1 MSLNKIN
8 IKEKSN
14 MKFTLATKPLQ
25 NAIDLG
31 IIKENISKFNQ
42 KSCLAQITATQDTL
56 RINIEAPSIYTEITL
71 RGSGDAA
78 SSETIFVDCSLLR
91 QLVDS
96 FDKDVT
102 TIDFIEGG
110 IVLHSGS
117 SKFTLPKMLEANN
130 LSLNR
135 PATTDDANV
144 IELKS
149 GDWKFVKE
157 HQMFA
162 ISVWMIHPVY
172 TKVWIGQDGKVI
184 VGDID
189 NVIFTLSEKSN
200 LGSTCLLNPTI
211 INLFTNLPEGSK
223 IKKVDNSYVL
233 SVDTDGYALVSQFIP
248 EYESDEGVGSYNSE
262 AILTTL
268 AKPENFIEVD
278 VAPIIKFLNQAD
290 IVATAQDTSTSFSIE
305 GNTLTLNRGSGDFKM
320 EVATTGT
327 VAMVGDFKSTFF
339 KSIFSSIDS
348 DRIKIGPVYN
358 DGELSGSL
366 FWTDNLAIVLAFQE

>member
-1 MSLNKIN
+1 
-8 IKEKSN
+8 
-14 MKFTLATKPLQ
+14 MKFTVSTKPLQ

-42 KSCLAQITATQDTL
+42 KSCLAQITASRENL
-56 RINIEAPSIYTEITL
+56 RINIEAPSIYTEIVL
-71 RGSGDAA
+71 RGSGD
-78 SSETIFVDCSLLR
+78 SDTEETIFVDCSLLR
-91 QLVDS
+91 QLIDS
-96 FDKDVT
+96 FDKDITSIEYV
-102 TIDFIEGG
+102 EGG
-110 IVLHSGS
+110 IILHSGS
-117 SKFTLPKMLEANN
+117 SKFTLPKLIEANN

-135 PATTDDANV
+135 PTTTDAVDS

-149 GDWKFVKE
+149 SDWKFVKE

-162 ISVWMIHPVY
+162 ISIWMIHPVY
-172 TKVWIGQDGKVI
+172 TKVWIGEDGKVI

-189 NVIFTLSEKSN
+189 NVIFTLSNKSN

-211 INLFTNLPEGSK
+211 INLFTNLPEGSR
-223 IKKVDNSYVL
+223 IKKVDNSYLL
-233 SVDTDGYALVSQFIP
+233 SVTTDGYKLTSQFIP
-248 EYESDEGVGSYNSE
+248 EYETDEGVGSYNSE

-268 AKPENFIEVD
+268 TKPESFIEVD

-290 IVATAQDTSTSFSIE
+290 IVATAQDTSTSFKVENSI
-305 GNTLTLNRGSGDFKM
+305 LTLNRGSGDFKLDI
-320 EVATTGT
+320 AQTGELNNY
-327 VAMVGDFKSTFF
+327 AGDFKSTFF

-358 DGELSGSL
+358 EGELSGSL

>member
-1 MSLNKIN
+1 
-8 IKEKSN
+8 

-42 KSCLAQITATQDTL
+42 KSCLAQITATQETL

-71 RGSGDAA
+71 RGSGDTSAT
-78 SSETIFVDCSLLR
+78 ETIFVDCSLLR

-117 SKFTLPKMLEANN
+117 SKFTLPKLIEANN

-135 PATTDDANV
+135 PTTTTDVNF
-144 IELKS
+144 IELRS

-172 TKVWIGQDGKVI
+172 TKVWIGSDGKVI

-223 IKKVDNSYVL
+223 IKKVDNSYLL
-233 SVDTDGYALVSQFIP
+233 SVDTDGYALTSQFIP

-262 AILTTL
+262 AILATL

-290 IVATAQDTSTSFSIE
+290 IVATAQDTSTSFKVE
-305 GNTLTLNRGSGDFKM
+305 GNNVILNRGSGDFKM
-320 EVATTGT
+320 EVTKTGELSDY
-327 VAMVGDFKSTFF
+327 AGDFKSTFF

>member
-1 MSLNKIN
+1 
-8 IKEKSN
+8 
-14 MKFTLATKPLQ
+14 MKFTTSTKPFQ

-42 KSCLAQITATQDTL
+42 KSCLAQVTATRENL
-56 RINIEAPSIYTEITL
+56 RINIEAPSIYTEMVL
-71 RGSGDAA
+71 KGSGD
-78 SSETIFVDCSLLR
+78 SDTETSVYVDCSSLR

-102 TIDFIEGG
+102 TLDFVEGG

-117 SKFTLPKMLEANN
+117 SKFTLPKLIESNN
-130 LSLNR
+130 LSLTR
-135 PATTDDANV
+135 PADAAENATS

-149 GDWKFVKE
+149 GDWKFVKD

-162 ISVWMIHPVY
+162 ISIWMIHPVY
-172 TKVWIGQDGKVI
+172 TKVWIGEGGKVI

-223 IKKVDNSYVL
+223 IQKIDNSYL
-233 SVDTDGYALVSQFIP
+233 LTVDTDGYLLKSQFVP
-248 EYESDEGVGSYNSE
+248 EYEADEGVGSYNSD
-262 AILTTL
+262 AILETL
-268 AKPENFIEVD
+268 NKTEAYIEVD

-290 IVATAQDTSTSFSIE
+290 IIATAQDTSTFFKIE
-305 GNTLTLNRGSGDFKM
+305 GNKLTLTRGASDLKLD
-320 EVATTGT
+320 VTKTGEL
-327 VAMVGDFKSTFF
+327 ADYSGDFKSTFF
-339 KSIFSSIDS
+339 KSIFSSVDS
-348 DRIKIGPVYN
+348 DKIKIGPVYN
-358 DGELSGSL
+358 EEELSGCV
-366 FWTDNLAIVLAFQE
+366 FWTDSLAVVLAFQE

>member
-1 MSLNKIN
+1 
-8 IKEKSN
+8 
-14 MKFTLATKPLQ
+14 MKFTTSTKPFQ

-42 KSCLAQITATQDTL
+42 KSCLAQVTATRENL
-56 RINIEAPSIYTEITL
+56 RINIEAPSIYTEMVL
-71 RGSGDAA
+71 KGSGD
-78 SSETIFVDCSLLR
+78 SDEEVSVYVDCSSLR

-102 TIDFIEGG
+102 TLDFVEGG

-117 SKFTLPKMLEANN
+117 SKFTLPKLIDGSN
-130 LSLNR
+130 LSLTR
-135 PATTDDANV
+135 PATSNDENS

-149 GDWKFVKE
+149 GDWKFVKD

-162 ISVWMIHPVY
+162 ISIWMIHPVY
-172 TKVWIGQDGKVI
+172 TKVWIGADGKVI
-184 VGDID
+184 IGDID

-223 IKKVDNSYVL
+223 TKKIDRSYL
-233 SVDTDGYALVSQFIP
+233 LTVDTDGYLLTSQFVP
-248 EYESDEGVGSYNSE
+248 EYEDDEGVGSYNSD
-262 AILTTL
+262 AILGTL
-268 AKPENFIEVD
+268 VKPEAYIEVD

-290 IVATAQDTSTSFSIE
+290 IIATAQDTSTFFKID
-305 GNTLTLNRGSGDFKM
+305 GTTLSLNRGSSDLKLDVSKIG
-320 EVATTGT
+320 ELEGYS
-327 VAMVGDFKSTFF
+327 GDFKSTFF
-339 KSIFSSIDS
+339 KSIFSSVDS
-348 DRIKIGPVYN
+348 DKIKIGPVYN
-358 DGELSGSL
+358 EEELSGCL

>member
-1 MSLNKIN
+1 
-8 IKEKSN
+8 

-42 KSCLAQITATQDTL
+42 KSCLAQITATQETL

-71 RGSGDAA
+71 RGSGDAEGT
-78 SSETIFVDCSLLR
+78 ETIFVDCSLLR

-102 TIDFIEGG
+102 TIDFVEGG

-117 SKFTLPKMLEANN
+117 SKFTLPKLIEANN
-130 LSLNR
+130 LSLSR
-135 PATTDDANV
+135 PTTTTDENV

-172 TKVWIGQDGKVI
+172 TKVWIGEDGKVI
-184 VGDID
+184 IGDID
-189 NVIFTLSEKSN
+189 NVIFTLSDKSN

-223 IKKVDNSYVL
+223 IKKVDNSYLL
-233 SVDTDGYALVSQFIP
+233 SVETDGYSLSSQFIP

-268 AKPENFIEVD
+268 AKPESYIEVD
-278 VAPIIKFLNQAD
+278 VAPIVKFLNQAD
-290 IVATAQDTSTSFSIE
+290 IVATSQDTSTSFKVE
-305 GNTLTLNRGSGDFKM
+305 GNTMILNRGSGDFKM
-320 EVATTGT
+320 EVAKTGEL
-327 VAMVGDFKSTFF
+327 ADYVGDFKSTFF

>member
-1 MSLNKIN
+1 
-8 IKEKSN
+8 
-14 MKFTLATKPLQ
+14 MKFTVSTRPLQ

-42 KSCLAQITATQDTL
+42 KSCLAQVTATRENL
-56 RINIEAPSIYTEITL
+56 RINIESPSIYTEIVL
-71 RGSGDAA
+71 KGSGDADT
-78 SSETIFVDCSLLR
+78 SETIFVDCALLR

-117 SKFTLPKMLEANN
+117 SKFTLPKLLDASN

-135 PATTDDANV
+135 PAATPEGDS

-149 GDWKFVKE
+149 GDWKFVKD

-162 ISVWMIHPVY
+162 ISIWMIHPVY
-172 TKVWIGQDGKVI
+172 TKVWIGEDGKVI
-184 VGDID
+184 IGDID
-189 NVIFTLSEKSN
+189 NVIFTLSNKSN

-223 IKKVDNSYVL
+223 IKKVDNSYIL
-233 SVDTDGYALVSQFIP
+233 SVETDGYTLTSQFIP
-248 EYESDEGVGSYNSE
+248 EYETDEGVGSYNSE
-262 AILTTL
+262 AILGTL
-268 AKPENFIEVD
+268 VKPEKYIEVD

-290 IVATAQDTSTSFSIE
+290 IVATAQDTSTDFKVS
-305 GNTLTLNRGSGDFKM
+305 GNTLTLNRGSGDFKVDVTKVG
-320 EVATTGT
+320 ELEDYS
-327 VAMVGDFKSTFF
+327 GDFKSTFF
-339 KSIFSSIDS
+339 KSIFSSVDS
-348 DRIKIGPVYN
+348 DKIKIGPVYN
-358 DGELSGSL
+358 EGELSGSI
-366 FWTDNLAIVLAFQE
+366 FWTDNLSIVLAFQE

>member
-1 MSLNKIN
+1 
-8 IKEKSN
+8 
-14 MKFTLATKPLQ
+14 MKFTLSTKPLQ
-25 NAIDLG
+25 NAVDLG

-42 KSCLAQITATQDTL
+42 KSCLAQVTATRENL
-56 RINIEAPSIYTEITL
+56 RINIEAPSIYTEIVL
-71 RGSGDAA
+71 KGSGD
-78 SSETIFVDCSLLR
+78 SDTSETIFVDCALLR

-96 FDKDVT
+96 FDKDIT
-102 TIDFIEGG
+102 SIDFIEGG

-117 SKFTLPKMLEANN
+117 SKFTLPKLLDASN

-135 PATTDDANV
+135 PATNATGDS

-162 ISVWMIHPVY
+162 ISIWMIHPVY

-189 NVIFTLSEKSN
+189 NVIFTLSNKSN

-233 SVDTDGYALVSQFIP
+233 TVDTDGYTLTSQFIP
-248 EYESDEGVGSYNSE
+248 EYEDDEGVGNYNSD
-262 AILTTL
+262 AILGTL
-268 AKPENFIEVD
+268 ATPASYIEVD
-278 VAPIIKFLNQAD
+278 VAPINKFLNQAD
-290 IVATAQDTSTSFSIE
+290 IVATAQDTSTFFKVE
-305 GNTLTLNRGSGDFKM
+305 GNTLTLNRGSGDFK
-320 EVATTGT
+320 VDITKTGEL
-327 VAMVGDFKSTFF
+327 ADYSGDFKSSFF
-339 KSIFSSIDS
+339 KSIFSSIDG
-348 DRIKIGPVYN
+348 DKIKIGPVYN
-358 DGELSGSL
+358 EGELSGSV
-366 FWTDNLAIVLAFQE
+366 FWTDNLSIVLAFQE

>member
-1 MSLNKIN
+1 
-8 IKEKSN
+8 
-14 MKFTLATKPLQ
+14 MKFTVSTKPLQ

-42 KSCLAQITATQDTL
+42 KSCLAQVTASRDTL
-56 RINIEAPSIYTEITL
+56 RINIEAPSIYTEIVL
-71 RGSGDAA
+71 RGSGD
-78 SSETIFVDCSLLR
+78 SDEEETIFVDCALLR

-96 FDKDVT
+96 FDKDIT
-102 TIDFIEGG
+102 TIEYVDGG

-117 SKFTLPKMLEANN
+117 SKFTLAKLLDANN

-135 PATTDDANV
+135 PTTNSEGTG

-172 TKVWIGQDGKVI
+172 TKVWIGADGKVV

-211 INLFTNLPEGSK
+211 INLFTNLPEGSS
-223 IKKVDNSYVL
+223 IKQVDKSYVL
-233 SVDTDGYALVSQFIP
+233 SVDTDGYSLTSQFIP
-248 EYESDEGVGSYNSE
+248 EYEDDEGVGSYNSE
-262 AILTTL
+262 AILGTL
-268 AKPENFIEVD
+268 VKPENYIEVD
-278 VAPIIKFLNQAD
+278 VAPINKFLNQAD
-290 IVATAQDTSTSFSIE
+290 IVATSQDTSTSFKLE
-305 GNTLTLNRGSGDFKM
+305 GNTLMLNRGSGDFKV
-320 EVATTGT
+320 EVTTTGT
-327 VAMVGDFKSTFF
+327 IAEGFAGDFKSTFF
-339 KSIFSSIDS
+339 KSIFSSIDG
-348 DRIKIGPVYN
+348 DKIKIGPVYN
-358 DGELSGSL
+358 EGELSGSI
-366 FWTDNLAIVLAFQE
+366 FWTDNLSIVLAFQE